1 MIEENINREIFGE
14 TLDSLIESDSV
25 KCSLISNRTSLSLR
39 KHNTI
44 ENSNLQ
50 GNFNN
55 LKEDLIEYFGK
66 FKKKMFYLERIFL
79 SIFIYIIS
87 SRD

>member
-55 LKEDLIEYFGK
+55 LIEDLIEYFGK
-66 FKKKMFYLERIFL
+66 FKKKIFYLERIFL

>member
-66 FKKKMFYLERIFL
+66 LKKNIFW
-79 SIFIYIIS
+79 
-87 SRD
+87 RG

>member
-1 MIEENINREIFGE
+1 MR
-14 TLDSLIESDSV
+14 
-25 KCSLISNRTSLSLR
+25 
-39 KHNTI
+39 HNVI
-44 ENSNLQ
+44 ENLNLQ

-55 LKEDLIEYFGK
+55 LKEDLIKYFGK
-66 FKKKMFYLERIFL
+66 FKKKIFYLERIFL

>member
-66 FKKKMFYLERIFL
+66 FKKKFFYLERIFL

>member
-55 LKEDLIEYFGK
+55 LKEDLIKYFGK
-66 FKKKMFYLERIFL
+66 FKKKIFYLERIFL

>member
-55 LKEDLIEYFGK
+55 LTEDLIEYFGK
-66 FKKKMFYLERIFL
+66 FKKKIFYLERIFL

>member
-50 GNFNN
+50 GHFNN

-66 FKKKMFYLERIFL
+66 FKKKIFYLERIFL

>member
-39 KHNTI
+39 KRNTI

-66 FKKKMFYLERIFL
+66 FKKKIFYLERIFL

>member
-66 FKKKMFYLERIFL
+66 FKKKIFYLERIFL